1 MLKFIVSFLTAF
13 GLMANAASA
22 NDKPELV
29 IYTYDSFASE
39 WGPAQKSKPNLKK
52 HVNAL

>member
-13 GLMANAASA
+13 GLMASAASA
-22 NDKPELV
+22 NEKPELV

-39 WGPAQKSKPNLKK
+39 LGPGPQIQTEF
-52 HVNAL
+52 